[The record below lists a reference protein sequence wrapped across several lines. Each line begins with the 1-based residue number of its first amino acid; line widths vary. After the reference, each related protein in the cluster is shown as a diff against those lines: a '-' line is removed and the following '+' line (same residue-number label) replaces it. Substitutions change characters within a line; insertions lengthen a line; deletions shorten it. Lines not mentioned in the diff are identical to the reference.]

1 MCSYAPHISEEL
13 WVLLGHKQGVSYQS
27 FPKFKP
33 SVLIESSHTYPVS
46 FNGKMRFKEEFSLDL
61 SKEEL
66 EIQILAHEK
75 TIHYLNGLKPKK
87 IIIVPKKIINIVL

>member
-1 MCSYAPHISEEL
+1 
-13 WVLLGHKQGVSYQS
+13 
-27 FPKFKP
+27 
-33 SVLIESSHTYPVS
+33 
-46 FNGKMRFKEEFSLDL
+46 MRFKEEYSLDL

-75 TIHYLNGLKPKK
+75 TIHYLNGVKPKK